1 MQHLVHFVI
10 FVTSFNL
17 QFNLMWLVL
26 FVLFTTLVNLSVES
40 FTKEIE
46 DLERDWYKFGFALGI
61 PVKTLEEIEDKN
73 GMRRYML
80 AMLNEWLGTGEATW
94 EQLQVALVRTGNV
107 RLSASLEKYIREQEQ
122 QQQG

>member
-1 MQHLVHFVI
+1 M
-10 FVTSFNL
+10 
-17 QFNLMWLVL
+17 
-26 FVLFTTLVNLSVES
+26 FVLFTTLVHLSVES
-40 FTKEIE
+40 FTKELE
-46 DLERDWYKFGFALGI
+46 DVERDWYKFGFALGI
-61 PVKTLEEIEDKN
+61 RVKTLEEIEDKN

-107 RLSASLEKYIREQEQ
+107 RLSESLEKYIREQEQ